1 MAGAMFALGVVLG
14 VLLALVVVRG
24 LRRRSVD
31 YVFPIALAVAVI
43 VAILSL
49 LTGHGLLAFGAAA
62 LLALG
67 EGVGLV
73 GSAVIGPRVMDA
85 LEEHR

>member
-1 MAGAMFALGVVLG
+1 MAGTMFALGVILG
-14 VLLALVVVRG
+14 VVLTLVVIRG
-24 LRRRSVD
+24 MNRRYVD
-31 YVFPIALAVAVI
+31 YLFPIALAVALI

-62 LLALG
+62 VLALG

-85 LEEHR
+85 LQEHK